1 MPRFVVKNLLTVIS
15 IWWRSEI
22 FSPVRRLPSVISMSV
37 VQQAEVQE
45 IECVDYVNFD
55 QGTCLNAIALN
66 AVATGFV
73 RRAKYV

>member
-1 MPRFVVKNLLTVIS
+1 
-15 IWWRSEI
+15 
-22 FSPVRRLPSVISMSV
+22 MSV

-45 IECVDYVNFD
+45 IERVDYVNFD
-55 QGTCLNAIALN
+55 QGTCLNAIALS